1 MLEQENTS
9 ENEDISEGAVALGAQ
24 EERGNIEIPKT
35 VEPMP
40 QDDLYDDTY
49 DEQAGAEPSPRY
61 TATRE
66 AAKEAGEKAGTAAG
80 GALSFIGQKLEGE
93 ESPTTEANGD
103 DLSDMFK
110 TPSMDDPDMQ
120 TSDLLE
126 VTEEDVMGEGGE
138 DMSDLIEV
146 TEEDVMGDGET
157 DVDDL
162 LAVPG
167 EEDMSSLIIG
177 PDEDDLS
184 DLVDVDREDIA
195 GYPGS
200 PPGGEEA
207 GSLRKLS
214 PSLRKRTSTQG
225 GPRSSPS
232 MGGIRR

>member
-49 DEQAGAEPSPRY
+49 DEQVGEPSPRFI
-61 TATRE
+61 ATRE
-66 AAKEAGEKAGTAAG
+66 VAKEAGEKAGMAAG

-126 VTEEDVMGEGGE
+126 VTEEDVMGDGDA

-200 PPGGEEA
+200 YPSGGET
-207 GSLRKLS
+207 GPVRKLPSSLRRRGSVSGS
-214 PSLRKRTSTQG
+214 PQ
-225 GPRSSPS
+225 SSPS
-232 MGGIRR
+232 MGGMR